1 MTSQLASTGSL
12 RTELDSLRSEVT
24 DAREKTA
31 LMESRLAASE
41 ARAQHAQASADQ
53 HDAELRASLNR
64 EAQLREE
71 NARLLLSE
79 EALGRRM
86 AAERASASAECGEL
100 RATIT
105 HLREQNRAL
114 RTRLV
119 TLHATIH
126 GMQDGRADSRVE
138 IEERL
143 RKGRE
148 AVSDL

>member
-1 MTSQLASTGSL
+1 MTTRYVCISLGHVIIIFTQLTVIL
-12 RTELDSLRSEVT
+12 LN
-24 DAREKTA
+24 
-31 LMESRLAASE
+31 LMRHFYLIVAWRLM
-41 ARAQHAQASADQ
+41 HF
-53 HDAELRASLNR
+53 NM
-64 EAQLREE
+64 
-71 NARLLLSE
+71 
-79 EALGRRM
+79 GRRM
-86 AAERASASAECGEL
+86 AAERASASAECKEL